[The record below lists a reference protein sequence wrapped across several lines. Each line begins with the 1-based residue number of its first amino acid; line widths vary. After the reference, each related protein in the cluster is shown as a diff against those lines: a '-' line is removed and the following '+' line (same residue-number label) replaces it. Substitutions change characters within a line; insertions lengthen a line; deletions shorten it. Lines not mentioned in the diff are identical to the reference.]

1 MFIQRICI
9 SSRVRADWLPPGGPS
24 GLHENLEFRGFRP
37 VQLLFSL
44 LAVTPPR
51 VASMADAQLAYS
63 LPLTYSLAR

>member
-44 LAVTPPR
+44 LAITHP
-51 VASMADAQLAYS
+51 ASHPWPMLNWRTRC
-63 LPLTYSLAR
+63 P